1 MSESYE
7 LIKIIK
13 LIIMKVVNN
22 ITTSQIIIIVN
33 KSIKKLLTFVHG
45 LLEYIDEF
53 KNNV

>member
-33 KSIKKLLTFVHG
+33 KSIKNF
-45 LLEYIDEF
+45 
-53 KNNV
+53 